1 MKLSNALLSVLLI
14 CLFSSFSSGE
24 DCQYAGSNIN
34 YINTQTKK
42 AIEAEEL
49 HKSKYYTYKVLTAIY
64 KTQKELKN
72 CGCQNAAYNLE
83 ESQYL
88 FKKATKVGSLKEAQ
102 ALLIEAQKKAKTSLK
117 ELQNHHLHEKYESDI
132 KTAIDSA
139 NTTQNKYT
147 YKSVTANSKA
157 MYQIIDHSLL
167 KYKKSLDH
175 VINTV
180 DCPEALAYANGV
192 FEHCELQL
200 LRTDL
205 SDVKKYYNLQ
215 TKKITEEAL
224 VKLKNCTTSKKDTQI
239 ASTK

>member
-1 MKLSNALLSVLLI
+1 MKLSNAILSVLLI
-14 CLFSSFSSGE
+14 CLFSSFSLGE
-24 DCQYAGSNIN
+24 DCLYAGSNIN

-42 AIEAEEL
+42 AIDAEEL
-49 HKSKYYTYKVLTAIY
+49 HKSKYYTYKALTAIY

-88 FKKATKVGSLKEAQ
+88 FKKASKVGSLREAK
-102 ALLIEAQKKAKTSLK
+102 ALLISAQKKAKTSLK
-117 ELQNHHLHEKYESDI
+117 ELQNHHLHERYESDI
-132 KTAIDSA
+132 NVAIDSA
-139 NTTQNKYT
+139 GATQKKYT
-147 YKSVTANSKA
+147 YTSITANSKA
-157 MYQIIDHSLL
+157 MYQIIDQSLL
-167 KYKKSLDH
+167 KYRKSLDN
-175 VINTV
+175 VVNTL
-180 DCPEALAYANGV
+180 DCSEALAYANGV
-192 FEHCELQL
+192 FEHCEGQL

-224 VKLKNCTTSKKDTQI
+224 VKLKNCNASNNNTQV

>member
-14 CLFSSFSSGE
+14 CLFSSFSSSE

-42 AIEAEEL
+42 AIDAEEL
-49 HKSKYYTYKVLTAIY
+49 HYSKYHAYKALTAIY
-64 KTQKELKN
+64 KTQMELKT
-72 CGCQNAAYNLE
+72 CGCQKAAFKLE

-88 FKKATKVGSLKEAQ
+88 FKKATKVSSLKEAK
-102 ALLIEAQKKAKTSLK
+102 ALLIEAQNKALLSLK
-117 ELQNHHLHEKYESDI
+117 ELKKHDLHKKAQNAQNAAK
-132 KTAIDSA
+132 DSVA
-139 NTTQNKYT
+139 STQKKYT

-157 MYQIIDHSLL
+157 MYQIIDQSLI

-224 VKLKNCTTSKKDTQI
+224 VKLKNCTTSKKETQL
-239 ASTK
+239 ASAK